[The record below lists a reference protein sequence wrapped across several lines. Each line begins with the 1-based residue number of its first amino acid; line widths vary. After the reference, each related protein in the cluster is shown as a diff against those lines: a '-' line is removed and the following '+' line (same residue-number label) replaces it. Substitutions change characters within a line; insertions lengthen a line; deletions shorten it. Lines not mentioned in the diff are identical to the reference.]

1 MRPCGA
7 RRSTRSFTKRE
18 SPTRRFTRSV
28 RRSRTF
34 SFHSLRNTRGRIIS
48 KRRHEDKSSKLQ
60 APSTREAPS
69 IKLQTAV
76 TPFKTVWCLEFLW
89 SLELGARSFRAERGF
104 DEACTF
110 PRPRRHP
117 FQGVHHRSARSDHA
131 FFYAFSPARRN
142 DC

>member
-18 SPTRRFTRSV
+18 SQTRRFTRSV

-69 IKLQTAV
+69 IKLQSAV
-76 TPFKTVWCLEFLW
+76 TPFKTVWCLEFLS
-89 SLELGARSFRAERGF
+89 SLELGVWSLRAER
-104 DEACTF
+104 DSMKRA
-110 PRPRRHP
+110 P
-117 FQGVHHRSARSDHA
+117 FRGLGAILFKEFITVLRDAIH
-131 FFYAFSPARRN
+131 
-142 DC
+142 